1 MYVKLE
7 IDDSILKV
15 CPTGEIYRFKNNEW
29 KIIENT
35 QNHIKGYNV
44 ILINK
49 KQYMRSKLVACAF
62 LNHDIC
68 DNSVFIYH
76 KDNDKMNNNIENLYI
91 KPKKL

>member
-29 KIIENT
+29 KIIEDT

-44 ILINK
+44 ILIDK
-49 KQYMRSKLVACAF
+49 KQYMRSKIVACAF
-62 LNHDIC
+62 LNHDLY
-68 DNSVFIYH
+68 DNTVFICH
-76 KDNDKMNNNIENLYI
+76 KDNDKMNSELNNLYI
-91 KPKKL
+91 KSKK